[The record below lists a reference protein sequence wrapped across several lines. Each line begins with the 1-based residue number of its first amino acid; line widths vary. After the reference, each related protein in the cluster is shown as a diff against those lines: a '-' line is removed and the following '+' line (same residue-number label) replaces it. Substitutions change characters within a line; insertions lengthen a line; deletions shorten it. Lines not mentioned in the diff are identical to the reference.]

1 MPTLTQI
8 AESASATPIPTGAIE
23 LLHRLLEDW
32 QVIADLAAL
41 LQLKVV
47 AHRRQ
52 LPCTLRIHEAFIYLL
67 LARLSFVALWKP
79 VKSFGQLQ
87 RTGLAP
93 IR

>member
-1 MPTLTQI
+1 MSFYIVFLKIGRSSLTLPLQTWFCGFPQMTI
-8 AESASATPIPTGAIE
+8 
-23 LLHRLLEDW
+23 
-32 QVIADLAAL
+32 AL